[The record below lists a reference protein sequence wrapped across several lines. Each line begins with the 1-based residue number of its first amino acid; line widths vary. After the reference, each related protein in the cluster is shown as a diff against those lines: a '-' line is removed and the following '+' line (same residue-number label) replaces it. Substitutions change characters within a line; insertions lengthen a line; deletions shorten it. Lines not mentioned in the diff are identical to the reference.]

1 VALDYGLLIME
12 EVMMIGLIQFQQM
25 LMGMFL

>member
-12 EVMMIGLIQFQQM
+12 EVLVMMPFQFQRM
-25 LMGMFL
+25 LMEMFL